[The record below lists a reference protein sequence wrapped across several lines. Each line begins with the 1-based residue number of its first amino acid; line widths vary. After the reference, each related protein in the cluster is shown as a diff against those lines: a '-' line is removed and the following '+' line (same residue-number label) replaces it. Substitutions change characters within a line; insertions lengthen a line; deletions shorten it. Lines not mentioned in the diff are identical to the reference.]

1 MSFTFDVKNDL
12 SSIKPKNVVAKLEAE
27 AILRLSSEISLF
39 NFKIEASSNNLFILR
54 RLLSLL
60 KQNYEFESE
69 VISRIINRFNKQQT
83 YTLIITTGAKEIIN
97 DLNLFGDESVYKK
110 EMSEDDYGNYLRGSF
125 LARGSVN
132 DPKNKNHHLEISST
146 NDSEIIFLQRIMN
159 EINLNARITKRNN
172 YLVLYI
178 KSLANI
184 GEFLYRIGCVSIM
197 EYYENT
203 IIKNEISAT
212 AKRSINLDIAN
223 QTKTNNAAQDQI
235 RYIKIIENNYPV
247 EKLDEKLLITMKIRK
262 ENPEDSLSEL
272 LDIIHDEYDPYLT
285 KSGLNHRLRKIKTLA
300 LEIEEKNN

>member
-12 SSIKPKNVVAKLEAE
+12 LAVKPNNKLAKIEAE
-27 AILRLSSEISLF
+27 AILRLSSEISF
-39 NFKIEASSNNLFILR
+39 NNFKIEVSSNNLFVLR

-60 KQNYEFESE
+60 KQNYKFEFE
-69 VISRIINRFNKQQT
+69 VVSRLINRFNKQQT
-83 YTLIITTGAKEIIN
+83 YTLIISDGSKNIID
-97 DLNLFGDESVYKK
+97 DLKLFEDESNYRKNL
-110 EMSEDDYGNYLRGSF
+110 EIDDYGNYLRGSF

-132 DPKNKNHHLEISST
+132 DPKNKNHHLEISSSSD
-146 NDSEIIFLQRIMN
+146 NEIIYLQRIMN

-178 KSLANI
+178 KSQADI
-184 GEFLYRIGCVSIM
+184 GEFLYYIGASNIM

-223 QTKTNNAAQDQI
+223 QTKTNNAALDQI
-235 RYIKIIENNYPV
+235 HYINIIEKYYPL
-247 EKLDEKLLITMKIRK
+247 EKLDEKILITMKIRK

-285 KSGLNHRLRKIKTLA
+285 KSGLNHRLRKIKSLA
-300 LEIEEKNN
+300 LEIEDKK